1 MENWG
6 IAELRACFG
15 ASADVAERQ
24 ITAGGQ
30 RLDVLFLDGLTSG
43 GDIAEQVLKPLM

>member
-6 IAELRACFG
+6 IAELHACFG
-15 ASADVAERQ
+15 TSADVAERQ

-30 RLDVLFLDGLTSG
+30 KLDVLFLDGLTSG
-43 GDIAEQVLKPLM
+43 GDIA